1 MILCLTEDI
10 PFTVTTRKMTAVDD
24 MDMSGFLGNQPYEAP
39 PEPQVKPKVKA
50 RPRGGGGS
58 KHCYI
63 PQIWA
68 TQCAIQFIQSQMMNH
83 FYYALSP
90 FYSHDE
96 SLGGRA
102 VAWTKLAGVTSMGIT
117 GMYAAGARLQSR
129 TANKAFIAST
139 AVYLHPVLGW
149 NQGLLRPIKGD
160 SLVTKIGAGTGKLI
174 IHGAGVAGFV
184 WLLRR

>member
-1 MILCLTEDI
+1 MSYGRYSLYGNDEEDDLGGV
-10 PFTVTTRKMTAVDD
+10 PDK

-50 RPRGGGGS
+50 RPRGGGS
-58 KHCYI
+58 
-63 PQIWA
+63 
-68 TQCAIQFIQSQMMNH
+68 QSTVYPPNMGYTMRNPIH
-83 FYYALSP
+83 SEPNDEPLYYALSP

-102 VAWTKLAGVTSMGIT
+102 VAWTKLAGVTSMGIS

-174 IHGAGVAGFV
+174 IHGAGVAAFV
-184 WLLRR
+184 FLLRR

>member
-1 MILCLTEDI
+1 MSYGRYSLYGNDEEDDL
-10 PFTVTTRKMTAVDD
+10 RGDD

-39 PEPQVKPKVKA
+39 PQPQVKPKVKA

-58 KHCYI
+58 STVYPPNMGYTI
-63 PQIWA
+63 PNPIH
-68 TQCAIQFIQSQMMNH
+68 SEPNDEPL
-83 FYYALSP
+83 YYALSP

-139 AVYLHPVLGW
+139 AVYLHPSLGW
-149 NQGLLRPIKGD
+149 NHGLLRPIKGD

-174 IHGAGVAGFV
+174 IHGAGIAGFV

>member
-1 MILCLTEDI
+1 MSYGRYSLYGNDEEDDLG
-10 PFTVTTRKMTAVDD
+10 DD

-39 PEPQVKPKVKA
+39 PQPQVKPKVKA

-58 KHCYI
+58 KTAYPPNMGYTI
-63 PQIWA
+63 PNPVHSEPNDDPVQ
-68 TQCAIQFIQSQMMNH
+68 
-83 FYYALSP
+83 YALSP

-102 VAWTKLAGVTSMGIT
+102 VAWTKLAGVTSMAIS
-117 GMYAAGARLQSR
+117 GMYALGARRQNR

-139 AVYLHPVLGW
+139 AVYIHPVLGW
-149 NQGLLRPIKGD
+149 NHGLLRGFKGD

-174 IHGAGVAGFV
+174 LHGAGVAGFV
-184 WLLRR
+184 LLLRR

>member
-1 MILCLTEDI
+1 MSYGRYSLYGNDEEDDLGGV
-10 PFTVTTRKMTAVDD
+10 PDK

-58 KHCYI
+58 STVYPPNMGYSI
-63 PQIWA
+63 PNPIH
-68 TQCAIQFIQSQMMNH
+68 SEPNDEPL
-83 FYYALSP
+83 YYALSP

-102 VAWTKLAGVTSMGIT
+102 VAWTKLAGVTSMGIS

-174 IHGAGVAGFV
+174 IHGAGVAAFV
-184 WLLRR
+184 FLLRR

>member
-1 MILCLTEDI
+1 MSYGRYSLYGNDEEDDE
-10 PFTVTTRKMTAVDD
+10 VDD

-58 KHCYI
+58 STVYPPNMGYTI
-63 PQIWA
+63 PNPIH
-68 TQCAIQFIQSQMMNH
+68 SEPNDEPL
-83 FYYALSP
+83 YYALSP

-139 AVYLHPVLGW
+139 AVYLHPSLGW
-149 NQGLLRPIKGD
+149 NHGLLRPIKGD

-174 IHGAGVAGFV
+174 IHGAGIAGFV

>member
-1 MILCLTEDI
+1 MSYGRYSLYGNDEEDDLG
-10 PFTVTTRKMTAVDD
+10 DD

-39 PEPQVKPKVKA
+39 PQPQAKPKVKA
-50 RPRGGGGS
+50 RPRGGGS
-58 KHCYI
+58 KTVYPPNMGYTI
-63 PQIWA
+63 PNPIH
-68 TQCAIQFIQSQMMNH
+68 SEPNDEPL
-83 FYYALSP
+83 YYALSP

-102 VAWTKLAGVTSMGIT
+102 VAWTKLAGVTSMGIS
-117 GMYAAGARLQSR
+117 GMYALGARLQSPV
-129 TANKAFIAST
+129 ANKAFVAST

-174 IHGAGVAGFV
+174 IHGAGAAVFYK
-184 WLLRR
+184 LLRR

>member
-1 MILCLTEDI
+1 MSYGRYSLYGNDEEDDLG
-10 PFTVTTRKMTAVDD
+10 DD

-39 PEPQVKPKVKA
+39 PQPQVKPKVKA
-50 RPRGGGGS
+50 RPRGGGS
-58 KHCYI
+58 KTVYPPNMGYTI
-63 PQIWA
+63 PNPIH
-68 TQCAIQFIQSQMMNH
+68 SEPNDEPL
-83 FYYALSP
+83 YYALSP

-102 VAWTKLAGVTSMGIT
+102 VAWTKLAGVTSMGIS
-117 GMYAAGARLQSR
+117 GMYALGARLQSPV
-129 TANKAFIAST
+129 ANKAFVAST

-174 IHGAGVAGFV
+174 IHGAGAAVFYK
-184 WLLRR
+184 LLRR

>member
-1 MILCLTEDI
+1 MSYGRYSLYGNDEEDDLG
-10 PFTVTTRKMTAVDD
+10 DD

-39 PEPQVKPKVKA
+39 PQPQAKPKVKA
-50 RPRGGGGS
+50 RPRGGGS
-58 KHCYI
+58 KTAYPPNMGYTI
-63 PQIWA
+63 PNPVHSEPNDEPLW
-68 TQCAIQFIQSQMMNH
+68 
-83 FYYALSP
+83 YAASP

-102 VAWTKLAGVTSMGIT
+102 VAWTKLAGITSMGIS
-117 GMYAAGARLQSR
+117 GMYAAGARLQSPV
-129 TANKAFIAST
+129 ANKAFVAST

-149 NQGLLRPIKGD
+149 NHGLLRPIKGD

-184 WLLRR
+184 YLLRR